1 MVEASPA
8 VYETELRTVALV
20 DGSKVTLKLGG
31 VPGRTVRQAVAFKVT
46 GEGMLTLKVNGIEY
60 NYYTENGTVQTFMNS
75 TAAASTEY
83 AFSFAGE
90 GTAELLNC
98 SSGIGM
104 SLVIR

>member
-8 VYETELRTVALV
+8 VYETDSRTVALV
-20 DGSKVTLKLGG
+20 DGTKVTLDLGG
-31 VPGRTVRQAVAFKVT
+31 ISGRMVRQVVAFKVT
-46 GEGMLTLKVNGIEY
+46 GEGVLTLKVNGVEY
-60 NYYTENGTVQTFMNS
+60 PYTASDAVYTFMNS

-83 AFSFAGE
+83 AFSFAGA

-98 SSGIGM
+98 SNGIGM